1 MNRQRLAWQQDAW
14 QRIDRWLQ
22 TERLPHALLLTGIQ
36 GTGKA
41 YLARQL
47 ASRLLCQQ
55 PDATAACGKCH
66 SCHLLAAGHH
76 PDYHHLSPEGDSRQI
91 RIDPVRQLID
101 TLSQTAQMGRWR
113 ITVIEP
119 AEQLNTNAANA
130 LLKTLEEP
138 GAGNLIMLLSHFPGL
153 LPATLRSRCQVL
165 SLAAP
170 SAEQAASWMH
180 THHPEAIEA
189 LAFMP
194 DRPFQALQLVADG
207 NSEEGLQRWQQ
218 RLEQWQALCQ
228 GRLSPLALAALWQQ
242 QSMADLL
249 LWLRLQIAS
258 QLRQHWLQAQA
269 SSGYRQWLEF
279 DQQLLQL
286 QRQLLAGANPNPQL
300 LWEDLLLQAS
310 RISAD

>member
-1 MNRQRLAWQQDAW
+1 MSGQRLPWQQNAW

-22 TERLPHALLLTGIQ
+22 AQRMSHALLITGIQ

-41 YLARQL
+41 CLASQL
-47 ASRLLCQQ
+47 ASQLLCQQ
-55 PDATAACGKCH
+55 PTATAACGVCH
-66 SCHLLAAGHH
+66 SCRLLAAGHH

-153 LPATLRSRCQVL
+153 LPATLRSRCQLL

-170 SAEQAASWMH
+170 TTEQAASWMRE
-180 THHPEAIEA
+180 HHPEAIDA

-207 NSEEGLQRWQQ
+207 SGEEGLQLWQQ

-228 GRLSPLALAALWQQ
+228 GSLSPLALAALWQQ

-258 QLRQHWLQAQA
+258 QLRQRWLQPQSSARYRHWLQ
-269 SSGYRQWLEF
+269 F
-279 DQQLLQL
+279 DQTLVSL
-286 QRQLLAGANPNPQL
+286 QRQLLAGANPNPQI